1 MNEIQERQD
10 RRDQLLKEADQLHT
24 QMLPFEAALENEQSI
39 RPAQERE
46 LRDKYK
52 ELKRRFD
59 SHNAQATVDQTGRC
73 PAPHSTRPAR
83 AAHSKTSG
91 HAPHLT
97 ITYSGHISSPLST
110 KACAVD
116 NGSAGIS
123 MENCT
128 CRKEET

>member
-73 PAPHSTRPAR
+73 PAPHSTRPAH
-83 AAHSKTSG
+83 AAP
-91 HAPHLT
+91 ARPAAMPP
-97 ITYSGHISSPLST
+97 I
-110 KACAVD
+110 
-116 NGSAGIS
+116 
-123 MENCT
+123 
-128 CRKEET
+128 